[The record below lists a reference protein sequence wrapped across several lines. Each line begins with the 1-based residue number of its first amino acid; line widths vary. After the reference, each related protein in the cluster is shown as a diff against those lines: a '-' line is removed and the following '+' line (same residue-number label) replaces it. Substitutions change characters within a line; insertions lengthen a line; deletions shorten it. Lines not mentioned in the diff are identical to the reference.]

1 MDKRQNGTR
10 TLEEAFFIHSP
21 FVCLNDTGF
30 QVIFLSQI
38 TMKQIYLTRIQILAG
53 HLTVCC

>member
-1 MDKRQNGTR
+1 MDKKAEWNKNT
-10 TLEEAFFIHSP
+10 
-21 FVCLNDTGF
+21 FVCFNDTGF